1 MAPPPKECLDTW
13 RLAVA
18 IVLSTWG
25 HSGLIAGVPL
35 AVSHNDTNAIVS
47 WPYPSTGFGLE
58 FSTKLSV
65 TGWQLAAGASVSNN
79 GRWEVTAPM
88 DQPGGFF
95 RLKNHLQHVGFW
107 AGSLAPQGSIVEQ
120 NGSVNFTYL
129 QAGFSGPLSDQAVA
143 AGMKL
148 LVPSPDFSDTNAV
161 NAIKPYTNSLLAFFM
176 MDEPD
181 CVAGGST
188 NALNTLL
195 TSIEHEIVK
204 VHANFPGAKT
214 MFTVGC
220 GFWSYSNFRIPN
232 GIDYIAVESYG
243 STGDPGA
250 TKNEWLAKLNHL
262 KPQMNGS
269 QRIFLM
275 PGATEGYGT
284 ESQLI
289 EKANDIYNYAQT
301 DPLVIGVFPF
311 DWYSDNY
318 NCASVGQFCGNGVPA
333 TNYSIPVIGRRSVRD
348 LANLRARYIQIGQ
361 SIMNGPLMDLGPGGP
376 SIKFL
381 GGPGL
386 PVSPWIPSQSG
397 GTVGTTL
404 VVDFFDAELGAT
416 NQALRINSGANAN
429 EWYVGPLGLDELA
442 VGARFRLVAFSPAGK
457 ENLLCLTTHSTPLS
471 PAPAITLV
479 NGRYKLWSYVR
490 PETIPNPEIMDLGP
504 AVTNAWHIAHLYAR
518 KDGKVKLWWDGN
530 LAFDGTA
537 PLVNPFHGYVEW
549 GSGAWQYDATTTVD
563 FDWVAYGNNF

>member
-1 MAPPPKECLDTW
+1 MKKPLLNLTIMAS
-13 RLAVA
+13 A
-18 IVLSTWG
+18 IFLSTWG
-25 HSGLIAGVPL
+25 HSEPSARVPL
-35 AVSHNDTNAIVS
+35 AVARNNANAIVS

-58 FSTKLSV
+58 FSTNLS
-65 TGWQLAAGASVSNN
+65 TTAWQPAAGTAVSNN
-79 GRWEVTAPM
+79 GRWEATAPANL
-88 DQPGGFF
+88 PGGFF
-95 RLKNHLQHVGFW
+95 RLKNHVQHFGFW

-120 NGSVNFTYL
+120 RGSVNFTYL
-129 QAGFSGPLSDQAVA
+129 QAGFSGALSDQAVA
-143 AGMKL
+143 SGMRL
-148 LVPSPDFSDTNAV
+148 LVPSPDFSDTNVV
-161 NAIKPYTNSLLAFFM
+161 NAIKPYTNSILAFFM

-181 CVAGGST
+181 CVAGGNLST
-188 NALNTLL
+188 LNTLL
-195 TSIEHEIVK
+195 TSIEAEIAK

-220 GFWSYSNFRIPN
+220 GFWTYNNFRIPN
-232 GIDYIAVESYG
+232 GMDYIAIESYG
-243 STGDPGA
+243 STGDPA
-250 TKNEWLAKLNHL
+250 TTKSEWLAKINHL
-262 KPQMNGS
+262 KSYMNSS

-275 PGATEGYGT
+275 PGGTEGYGT
-284 ESQLI
+284 ETQLI

-318 NCASVGQFCGNGVPA
+318 DCASVGQFCGNGVPA
-333 TNYSIPVIGRRSVRD
+333 TNYAIPVIGSRSARD
-348 LANLRARYIQIGQ
+348 LPNLRARYIQIGQ

-479 NGRYKLWSYVR
+479 NGRYKLWNYVK
-490 PETIPNPEIMDLGP
+490 PETIPNAEIMDLGP
-504 AVTNAWHIAHLYAR
+504 AVTNAWHIAHVYAR

-563 FDWVAYGNNF
+563 FDWVSYGNNF